1 MQDEIP
7 GYVGKIGK
15 ATIRGGITNTYGRRS
30 GAKYYRTE
38 AMSGSRTGLSV
49 PSRVDYYRRSV
60 SRRGVQAGE
69 YPTGGR
75 T

>member
-1 MQDEIP
+1 MQNEIP
-7 GYVGKIGK
+7 GYVGKIGM
-15 ATIRGGITNTYGRRS
+15 ATIRGGIAQTYGRRS

-38 AMSGSRTGLSV
+38 AMSGSRTGISV
-49 PSRVDYYRRSV
+49 PSRGDFYRRSV
-60 SRRGVQAGE
+60 SARGQQSGE